1 MKKTTKKLLSI
12 LLCGALLFS
21 SSIFAFAADENDYT
35 IVSCYD
41 DVVWEGENAWGAYK
55 GNLHSHSTYSDADVD
70 LATMIKEYYNQ
81 DYTFLANSDHGI
93 TGVEWNREQPKL
105 ALYSYQ
111 KLTGKTVAHLTDEE
125 YVGITTGT
133 YPLYDGTIRN
143 EKMVCVTG
151 ANELNNLTLTK
162 SHVNGFF
169 LPEGVGNGFG
179 GTENGYEQAIA
190 FVEENGGLS
199 HINHPGD
206 WLESNKNIAA
216 VSDPENVEFFADILL
231 RYDSCLGIE
240 VFNDRNSTT
249 PYDRI
254 LWDNLLMK
262 TLPYGKNVIGF
273 SNNDAHDLENIDTSF
288 SVFMMEENDVD
299 HIKETMQTGA
309 FFAVTRIL
317 RANDI
322 IGPSEDIDVRNMNLP
337 YPMFTKVEVDGHT
350 INVNTT
356 DADTIQWIA
365 DGKIIKTA
373 DLTDGTASVNLDE
386 IDGAEKFTYVRAELY
401 GEGGVCLTQAF
412 AIDDGTEPLT
422 YEKSEDFMAFVDD
435 VLFTLKSTRFWTI
448 IVELYRIIKS
458 ELA

>member
-1 MKKTTKKLLSI
+1 MKKTTKKILSV
-12 LLCGALLFS
+12 LLCGALLFATTVFS
-21 SSIFAFAADENDYT
+21 FAADEKNYT
-35 IVSCYD
+35 ITSCYD
-41 DVVWEGENAWGAYK
+41 DVIWEGENAWGAYK

-93 TGVEWNREQPKL
+93 TGVEWNRPQPTL
-105 ALYSYQ
+105 ALYTYQ
-111 KLTGKTVAHLTDEE
+111 YLLGNKVAHLTDEE
-125 YVGITTGT
+125 FEGITTGT
-133 YPLYDGTIRN
+133 YPLYDGTVRN

-179 GTENGYEQAIA
+179 GTENGYEDAIA
-190 FVEENGGLS
+190 FIEKHGGLS

-206 WLESNKNIAA
+206 WLESNKDISA
-216 VSDPENVEFFADILL
+216 VSDPENVHFFADILL

-240 VFNDRNSTT
+240 VFNERNGTT

-254 LWDNLLMK
+254 LWDNLLME

-273 SNNDAHDLENIDTSF
+273 SNNDAHRTEDIDTSF

-309 FFAVTRIL
+309 FFAITRIL

-322 IGPSEDIDVRNMNLP
+322 IGPSEEIDVRNTDLP
-337 YPMFTKVEVDGHT
+337 YPMFTKVDVEGHT
-350 INVNTT
+350 ISVNTT
-356 DADTIQWIA
+356 DAQTIQWIA
-365 DGKIIKTA
+365 DGKVIKTA
-373 DLTDGTASVNLDE
+373 DVTNGAASLNLDE
-386 IDGAEKFTYVRAELY
+386 IEGAEDFTYVRAELF
-401 GEGGVCLTQAF
+401 GEGGMCLTQAF
-412 AIDDGTEPLT
+412 AIDDGAEKPS
-422 YEKSEDFMAFVDD
+422 YEVTEDFMSFIDD
-435 VLFTLKSTRFWTI
+435 IVFWLKSSIFWTI
-448 IVELYRIIKS
+448 IVEIYRMF
-458 ELA
+458 

>member
-1 MKKTTKKLLSI
+1 MKKTTKKILSV
-12 LLCGALLFS
+12 LLCGALLFATTVFS
-21 SSIFAFAADENDYT
+21 FAADEKNYT
-35 IVSCYD
+35 ITSCYD
-41 DVVWEGENAWGAYK
+41 DVIWEGENAWGAYK

-93 TGVEWNREQPKL
+93 TGVEWNRPQPTL
-105 ALYSYQ
+105 ALYTYQ
-111 KLTGKTVAHLTDEE
+111 YLLGNKVAHLTDEE
-125 YVGITTGT
+125 FEGITTGT
-133 YPLYDGTIRN
+133 YPLYDGTVRN

-179 GTENGYEQAIA
+179 GTENGYEDAIA
-190 FVEENGGLS
+190 FVEKHGGLS

-206 WLESNKNIAA
+206 WLESNKDISA
-216 VSDPENVEFFADILL
+216 VSDPENVHFFADILL

-240 VFNDRNSTT
+240 VFNERNGTT

-254 LWDNLLMK
+254 LWDNLLME

-273 SNNDAHDLENIDTSF
+273 SNNDAHRTEDIDTSF

-309 FFAVTRIL
+309 FFAITRIL

-322 IGPSEDIDVRNMNLP
+322 IGPSEEIDVRNTDLP
-337 YPMFTKVEVDGHT
+337 YPMFTKVDVEGHT
-350 INVNTT
+350 ISVNTT
-356 DADTIQWIA
+356 DAQTIQWIA
-365 DGKIIKTA
+365 DGKVIKTA
-373 DLTDGTASVNLDE
+373 DVTNGAASLNLDE
-386 IDGAEKFTYVRAELY
+386 IEGAEDFTYVRAELF
-401 GEGGVCLTQAF
+401 GEGGMCLTQAF
-412 AIDDGTEPLT
+412 AIDDGAEKPS
-422 YEKSEDFMAFVDD
+422 YEVTEDFMSFIDD
-435 VLFTLKSTRFWTI
+435 IVFWLKSSIFWTI
-448 IVELYRIIKS
+448 IVEIYRMF
-458 ELA
+458 